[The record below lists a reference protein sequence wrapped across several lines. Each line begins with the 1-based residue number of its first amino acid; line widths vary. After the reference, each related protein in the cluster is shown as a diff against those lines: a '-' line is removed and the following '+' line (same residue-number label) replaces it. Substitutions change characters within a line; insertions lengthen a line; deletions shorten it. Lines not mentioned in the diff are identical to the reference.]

1 MKFEDKLIKLR
12 KKASLSQEALAE
24 KLDVTRQTISKW
36 ELGQTKPDMEK
47 LAQMAKLF
55 NISVNELVSDDEL
68 TEEKSETHIK
78 KENKGERK
86 IVLYILII
94 ILIASFVTLV
104 YRVGS
109 DVSNKY
115 QRDKKNKENIIKD
128 ISNKISDGI
137 DNITNDDDE
146 KTKEEIEE
154 EKQDKIDDFN
164 MYYENHSGSETK
176 FSVSSL
182 IDKAVTNNKKNKDHL
197 IEFIFDGKSFGT
209 EASSIKEIKKS
220 LTDFKGYDIQ
230 YYEVSLDYDKDGY
243 INKITIETM

>member
-12 KKASLSQEALAE
+12 KKSSLSQEALAE

-55 NISVNELVSDDEL
+55 NISVNELVNEDEL

-78 KENKGERK
+78 KKNKGERK

-137 DNITNDDDE
+137 DNVTNDE

-154 EKQDKIDDFN
+154 EKQEKIDDFN
-164 MYYENHSGSETK
+164 MDYENYSGSKSK

-220 LTDFKGYDIQ
+220 LIEFKGYDIQ

>member
-137 DNITNDDDE
+137 DNITNDDE

>member
-36 ELGQTKPDMEK
+36 ELGQTKPYMEK

-68 TEEKSETHIK
+68 KEEKSETHIK

-94 ILIASFVTLV
+94 ILITSFVTLV

-137 DNITNDDDE
+137 DNVTNDE

-164 MYYENHSGSETK
+164 MDYENHSGSETK

>member
-68 TEEKSETHIK
+68 KEEKSETHIK

-137 DNITNDDDE
+137 DNVTNDDDE

>member
-68 TEEKSETHIK
+68 KEEKSETHIK

-137 DNITNDDDE
+137 DNITNDDE

>member
-12 KKASLSQEALAE
+12 KKESLSQEALAE

-36 ELGQTKPDMEK
+36 ELGQTKPDVEK
-47 LAQMAKLF
+47 LAQIAKLF
-55 NISVNELVSDDEL
+55 NVSVNELVSDDEL
-68 TEEKSETHIK
+68 KEEVVNKAPIK

-94 ILIASFVTLV
+94 ILIVSFVTLV

-109 DVSNKY
+109 DIQNKY
-115 QRDKKNKENIIKD
+115 ESEKKKNESIIKD
-128 ISNKISDGI
+128 ISDKINEGI
-137 DNITNDDDE
+137 DSVNDDE

-164 MYYENHSGSETK
+164 RNYENKSGSQTK
-176 FSVSSL
+176 FAVSSL
-182 IDKAVTNNKKNKDHL
+182 IDKAITNNKKNKDHL
-197 IEFIFDGKSFGT
+197 IEFIFDDKSFGT
-209 EASSIKEIKKS
+209 EPSSIKEIKKS
-220 LTDFKGYDIQ
+220 LTDFKEYDIQ

>member
-68 TEEKSETHIK
+68 KEEKNETHIK

-137 DNITNDDDE
+137 DNVTNDE

-164 MYYENHSGSETK
+164 MDYENHSGSETK

>member
-12 KKASLSQEALAE
+12 KKSSLSQEALAE

-55 NISVNELVSDDEL
+55 NISVNELVNEDEL

-109 DVSNKY
+109 DVLNKY
-115 QRDKKNKENIIKD
+115 QRAKKNKENIIKD

-137 DNITNDDDE
+137 DNVTNDE

-154 EKQDKIDDFN
+154 EKQEKIDDFN
-164 MYYENHSGSETK
+164 MDYENYSGSKSK

-220 LTDFKGYDIQ
+220 LIEFKGYDIQ

-243 INKITIETM
+243 INKITIETI

>member
-68 TEEKSETHIK
+68 KEEKSETHIK

>member
-68 TEEKSETHIK
+68 KEEKSETHIK

-137 DNITNDDDE
+137 DNVTNDE

>member
-12 KKASLSQEALAE
+12 KKSSLSQEALAE

-47 LAQMAKLF
+47 VAQMAKLF
-55 NISVNELVSDDEL
+55 NISVNELVNEDEL

-137 DNITNDDDE
+137 DNVTNDK

-154 EKQDKIDDFN
+154 EKQEKIDDFN
-164 MYYENHSGSETK
+164 MDYENYSGSKSK

-220 LTDFKGYDIQ
+220 LIEFKGYDIQ

>member
-55 NISVNELVSDDEL
+55 NISVNELVSDVEL
-68 TEEKSETHIK
+68 KEEKSETHIK